1 MTKEFN
7 EFIDHL
13 RLDLRY
19 SEMTIDSYSRDIT
32 DFYKFIFEQG
42 KDIKDVDKNVV
53 RDYIAL
59 MLKNNRARQTIAR
72 HMAALRHY
80 YRFLVKNNYASY
92 NPFIFVGTPK
102 SHVKY
107 PLALYVEQIERLFEE
122 NMKRNDELKYR
133 DETIMEVLYSTGIRV
148 SELVNIK
155 LFDIDIRRKTILVL
169 GKGKKERLAPFDD
182 KTARTIKNYVQNYR
196 DLLLSKNKIIGDVDY
211 LFLNNKGKK
220 LTTRGV
226 QYILKNVE
234 KQTGLN
240 YGLHPHTFRH
250 SFATHFLEN
259 GADLRVIQELLG
271 HESLNTTQVYTHVTE
286 ENLKSQFNKSHP
298 RAKIK

>member
-1 MTKEFN
+1 MTKEF
-7 EFIDHL
+7 EQFQEHL
-13 RLDLRY
+13 RIDLRY
-19 SEMTIDSYSRDIT
+19 SEMTIDSYSRDIA
-32 DFYKFIFEQG
+32 DFYKFIFEHG
-42 KDIKDVDKNVV
+42 KDINEVDKNIV
-53 RDYIAL
+53 RDYIAS
-59 MLKNNRARQTIAR
+59 MLEANRARQTIAR
-72 HMAALRHY
+72 HMASLRHY
-80 YRFLVKNNYASY
+80 YRFLVKNNYVSF

-107 PLALYVEQIERLFEE
+107 PHALYKEQIERLFEE
-122 NMKRNDELKYR
+122 NMKRTDELKYR
-133 DETIMEVLYSTGIRV
+133 DECIMETLYSTGIRV
-148 SELVNIK
+148 SELINIK
-155 LFDIDIRRKTILVL
+155 LSDIDIRRRNILVF
-169 GKGKKERLAPFDD
+169 GKGRKERVAPFDE
-182 KTARTIKNYVQNYR
+182 KTAKTIKNYVQNYR
-196 DLLLSKNKIIGDVDY
+196 DAILAKNKIIGDVDY

-220 LTTRGV
+220 LTPRGV

-240 YGLHPHTFRH
+240 YDLHPHTFRH

-286 ENLKSQFNKSHP
+286 ENLKSTFNNSHP